1 MPDEPSRLEL
11 FAEHLKQEVRIKYE
25 PDTGTQPLRT
35 EAFTEVVIERLI
47 EHNEASDST
56 PCAWEDSGR
65 GKIPAAKLSAWSLS
79 GDGATLDLFISLYH
93 NDDAPAVVTRAE
105 ADRHFKLL
113 RGFLRR
119 ALDGWHTK
127 LEPAFLVFEAMRAI
141 HDAKD
146 ALTTVRLFF
155 LTDGVVKAGEIEQEQ
170 MDDLELRYVLW
181 DLDKLSRLQVGD
193 REVIELDFDADYG
206 APVPALEI
214 AAASGEYRTYL
225 AFLPAP
231 VLAKI
236 YGQHGQRL
244 LERNVRAFL
253 SAKGKI
259 NKGLQ
264 QTLRAEPH
272 RFLAYN
278 NGLCCTAASVEVQS
292 KQDGHALLRGVKDFQ
307 IVNGGQTTASIY
319 HAMKREQI
327 DISGVVVQ
335 VKLTVLRDPERV
347 ADIVPLISKFA
358 NSQNKV
364 NAADFSANGK
374 FHLEIEKL
382 SRTVW
387 APATSGLDRGTHW
400 YYERA
405 RGSYADD
412 KLRQVTPARIRDWEK
427 QNPGAQKFTKT
438 DLAKYEQIWVG
449 QPHVACRGAEKN
461 FIALAQRHEDEG
473 EPMVDTAYFRHL
485 VAKMILFKA
494 TERIVTDQTGGE
506 IRAQVVAYTMAWL
519 AEKSGRRIDL
529 GLIWEKQAVPDALR
543 AAIVTVAQKAYDHIK
558 AQPGISTEAAK
569 KPETWE
575 KFQRQRIELDAS
587 WERTLGDHAFVAPRS
602 DMEAV
607 ELEWERVRV
616 KFANDTRTIMGMAVR
631 MGKSYPANAGGWI
644 VGQVATWD
652 WARLK
657 MKPGL
662 GPKKLREIVELFT
675 SAAARL
681 PNGNDRHSN

>member
-1 MPDEPSRLEL
+1 MPDEPSRFEL
-11 FAEHLKQEVRIKYE
+11 FAEHLKKEVRDKCE
-25 PDTGTQPLRT
+25 PDTGTPPLLS
-35 EAFTEVVIERLI
+35 EAFTSVVIERLI
-47 EHNEASDST
+47 EQNEAADSEL
-56 PCAWEDSGR
+56 CAWEDPGR

-79 GDGATLDLFISLYH
+79 GDGATLDIFVSLYH
-93 NDDAPAVVTRAE
+93 NDDSPTVVTRAE

-127 LEPAFLVFEAMRAI
+127 LEPAFAIFGAMSAI

-170 MDDLELRYVLW
+170 MEDLELRYVLW

-193 REVIELDFDADYG
+193 REVIELDFVEDYG
-206 APVPALEI
+206 GSIPALET
-214 AAASGEYRTYL
+214 AAASGEYRAYL

-253 SAKGKI
+253 SATKGNT

-264 QTLRAEPH
+264 KTLREEPH

-278 NGLCCTAASVEVQS
+278 NGLCCTAASVEVET
-292 KQDGHALLRGVKDFQ
+292 KQDGHALLRGVRDFQ

-319 HAMKREQI
+319 HAMKRRCA

-335 VKLTVLRDPERV
+335 LKLTVLHDPERV

-374 FHLEIEKL
+374 FHLEIEKH
-382 SRTVW
+382 SRTLL
-387 APATSGLDRGTHW
+387 APAASGLDRGTYW

-412 KLRQVTPARIRDWEK
+412 KLRQGTKARIRDWEK
-427 QNPGAQKFTKT
+427 QSPGAQKFTKT
-438 DLAKYEQIWVG
+438 DLAKYEQIWAG
-449 QPHVACRGAEKN
+449 QPHIACRGAEKN
-461 FIALAQRHEDEG
+461 FIAFAKRHEDEG
-473 EPMVDTAYFRHL
+473 EPMVDAAFFKHL
-485 VAKMILFKA
+485 VAKMILFKT
-494 TERIVTDQTGGE
+494 TERIVTEQTGGE
-506 IRAQVVAYTMAWL
+506 IRAQTVAYTMAWL

-529 GLIWEKQAVPDALR
+529 GHIWEKQAVPAALR
-543 AAIVTVAQKAYDHIK
+543 PAISAVAKAAYAHIK
-558 AQPGISTEAAK
+558 AQSGISTEAAK
-569 KPETWE
+569 KPECWE
-575 KFQRQRIELDAS
+575 KFQRMRIELDPA
-587 WERTLGDHAFVAPRS
+587 WEKSLGQHAFIAPRS
-602 DMEAV
+602 DIEAV
-607 ELEWERVRV
+607 EMEWERVRI
-616 KFANDTRTIMGMAVR
+616 KFLGDMRKIREMAAGI
-631 MGKSYPANAGGWI
+631 GKSCPLNSGSWI
-644 VGQVATWD
+644 VRDVAELNWD
-652 WARLK
+652 RLK
-657 MKPGL
+657 MKPGF
-662 GPKKLREIVELFT
+662 GAKNLREIVELFT
-675 SAAARL
+675 LASTQL
-681 PNGNDRHSN
+681 TYTN

>member
-1 MPDEPSRLEL
+1 MPDEPSRIEL
-11 FAEHLKQEVRIKYE
+11 FAEHLKQEVRIKCE
-25 PDTGTQPLRT
+25 PDTGTPPLLS
-35 EAFTEVVIERLI
+35 EAFTGVVIERLI
-47 EHNEASDST
+47 EHNEAGDST

-264 QTLRAEPH
+264 QTLREEPH

-347 ADIVPLISKFA
+347 TDIVPLISKFA

-412 KLRQVTPARIRDWEK
+412 KLRQGTPARIRDWEK

-543 AAIVTVAQKAYDHIK
+543 AAIGTVAQKAYDHIK

-575 KFQRQRIELDAS
+575 KFQRQRIELDSS

-602 DMEAV
+602 DIEAV
-607 ELEWERVRV
+607 ELEWERVRM

-631 MGKSYPANAGGWI
+631 MGKNYPANSGGWI
-644 VGQVATWD
+644 VGQVAAWD

-657 MKPGL
+657 MKPGF

>member
-1 MPDEPSRLEL
+1 MPDEPSRFEL
-11 FAEHLKQEVRIKYE
+11 FAEHLKKEVRIKCE
-25 PDTGTQPLRT
+25 PDTGTPPLLS
-35 EAFTEVVIERLI
+35 EAFTSVVIERLI
-47 EHNEASDST
+47 EHNEAADSEL
-56 PCAWEDSGR
+56 CAWEDPGR

-79 GDGATLDLFISLYH
+79 GDGATLDIFVSLYH
-93 NDDAPAVVTRAE
+93 NDDSPSVVTRAE

-127 LEPAFLVFEAMRAI
+127 LEPAFPIFGAMSAI

-146 ALTTVRLFF
+146 ALTTARLFF

-170 MDDLELRYVLW
+170 MEDLELRYVLW

-193 REVIELDFDADYG
+193 REVIELDFVEDYG
-206 APVPALEI
+206 GPVPALET

-231 VLAKI
+231 ILARI

-264 QTLRAEPH
+264 QTLKEAPH

-278 NGLCCTAASVEVQS
+278 NGLCCTAASVEVETHS
-292 KQDGHALLRGVKDFQ
+292 NGHALLSIVRDFQ

-319 HAMKREQI
+319 HAMKREGT
-327 DISGVVVQ
+327 DVSGVVVQ
-335 VKLTVLRDPERV
+335 VKLTVLNDPERV
-347 ADIVPLISKFA
+347 VDIVPLISKYA

-374 FHLEIEKL
+374 FHLDIEKL
-382 SRTVW
+382 SRTLW

-412 KLRQVTPARIRDWEK
+412 KLRQGTKARIRDWEK
-427 QNPGAQKFTKT
+427 QNPAVQKFTKT
-438 DLAKYEQIWVG
+438 DLAKFEQIWG
-449 QPHVACRGAEKN
+449 GLPHIACRGAEKN

-473 EPMVDTAYFRHL
+473 EPIVDAAFFKHL
-485 VAKMILFKA
+485 VAKMILFKT
-494 TERIVTDQTGGE
+494 TERIVTEQTGGE
-506 IRAQVVAYTMAWL
+506 IRAQTVAYTMGWL

-529 GLIWEKQAVPDALR
+529 GLIWEKQAVPASLR
-543 AAIVTVAQKAYDHIK
+543 PAISAVAKVAYDHIK

-569 KPETWE
+569 KPECWE
-575 KFQRQRIELDAS
+575 KFQRIRIELDPD
-587 WERTLGDHAFVAPRS
+587 WEKSLGQHAFIAPRS

-607 ELEWERVRV
+607 EMEWERVRT
-616 KFANDTRTIMGMAVR
+616 KFLDDTRKILEMASTL
-631 MGKSYPANAGGWI
+631 GKSYPLNSGAWI
-644 VGQVATWD
+644 VRDVAELNWD
-652 WARLK
+652 RLK
-657 MKPGL
+657 MKPGF
-662 GPKKLREIVELFT
+662 GAKKLRDIVELFT
-675 SAAARL
+675 LAAV
-681 PNGNDRHSN
+681 

>member
-1 MPDEPSRLEL
+1 MPDEPSRFEL
-11 FAEHLKQEVRIKYE
+11 FAEHLKKEVRIKCE
-25 PDTGTQPLRT
+25 PDTGTPPLLS
-35 EAFTEVVIERLI
+35 EAFTSVVIERLI
-47 EHNEASDST
+47 EHNEAADSEL
-56 PCAWEDSGR
+56 CAWEDPGR

-79 GDGATLDLFISLYH
+79 GDGATLDIFVSLYH
-93 NDDAPAVVTRAE
+93 NDDSPTVVTRAE

-127 LEPAFLVFEAMRAI
+127 LEPAFPIFGAMRAI
-141 HDAKD
+141 HEAKE

-170 MDDLELRYVLW
+170 MEDLELRYVLW

-193 REVIELDFDADYG
+193 REVIELDFVEDYG
-206 APVPALEI
+206 GPVPALET

-231 VLAKI
+231 ILARI

-264 QTLRAEPH
+264 QTLKDAPH

-278 NGLCCTAASVEVQS
+278 NGLCCTAAAVEVETHS
-292 KQDGHALLRGVKDFQ
+292 NGHALLSIVRDFQ

-319 HAMKREQI
+319 HAMKREGT
-327 DISGVVVQ
+327 DVSGVVVQ
-335 VKLTVLRDPERV
+335 VKLTVLNDPERV
-347 ADIVPLISKFA
+347 VDIVPLISKYA

-374 FHLEIEKL
+374 FHLDIEKL
-382 SRTVW
+382 SRTLW

-412 KLRQVTPARIRDWEK
+412 KLRQGTKARIRDWEK
-427 QNPGAQKFTKT
+427 QNPAVQKFTKT
-438 DLAKYEQIWVG
+438 DLAKFEQIWG
-449 QPHVACRGAEKN
+449 GLPHVACRGAEKN

-473 EPMVDTAYFRHL
+473 EPIVDAAFFKHL
-485 VAKMILFKA
+485 VAKMILFKT
-494 TERIVTDQTGGE
+494 TERIVTEQTGGE
-506 IRAQVVAYTMAWL
+506 IRAQTVAYTMAWL
-519 AEKSGRRIDL
+519 AEKSGHRIDL
-529 GLIWEKQAVPDALR
+529 GLIWEKQAVPASLR
-543 AAIVTVAQKAYDHIK
+543 PAISVVAKTAYDHIK

-569 KPETWE
+569 KPECWE
-575 KFQRQRIELDAS
+575 KFQRMRIELDPA
-587 WERTLGDHAFVAPRS
+587 WEKSLGQHAFIAPRS

-607 ELEWERVRV
+607 EMEWERVRT
-616 KFANDTRTIMGMAVR
+616 KFLEDTRKILEMASTV
-631 MGKSYPANAGGWI
+631 GKSYPLNSGAWI
-644 VGQVATWD
+644 VREVAELNWD
-652 WARLK
+652 RLK
-657 MKPGL
+657 MKPGF
-662 GPKKLREIVELFT
+662 GAKKLREIVELFT
-675 SAAARL
+675 LAATRL
-681 PNGNDRHSN
+681 PPAD

>member
-1 MPDEPSRLEL
+1 MSDTPSRLEL
-11 FAEHLKQEVRIKYE
+11 FAEHLKQEVRIKCE
-25 PDTGTQPLRT
+25 PDTGTPPLLS
-35 EAFTEVVIERLI
+35 EAFTSVVLERLI
-47 EHNEASDST
+47 EHNEAGDSA
-56 PCAWEDSGR
+56 PCAWEDPGR
-65 GKIPAAKLSAWSLS
+65 GKITAAKLSAWSLS
-79 GDGATLDLFISLYH
+79 GDGATLDLFVSLYH
-93 NDDAPAVVTRAE
+93 NDETTVNVPRAE
-105 ADRHFKLL
+105 AERHFKLL

-127 LEPAFLVFEAMRAI
+127 LEPAFPVFEAMQSI
-141 HDAKD
+141 HGAKD

-193 REVIELDFDADYG
+193 REVIELDFAKDYG
-206 APVPALEI
+206 GPVSALETS
-214 AAASGEYRTYL
+214 ASTGEYRTYL
-225 AFLPAP
+225 AFLPAV

-264 QTLRAEPH
+264 QTLKEEPH

-278 NGLCCTAASVEVQS
+278 NGLCCTAASVEIEA
-292 KQDGHALLRGVKDFQ
+292 KKDGHAFLRVVRDFQ

-319 HAMKREQI
+319 HAMKREQT

-364 NAADFSANGK
+364 NAADFSANGR
-374 FHLEIEKL
+374 FHLELEKL
-382 SRTVW
+382 SRTLW

-405 RGSYADD
+405 RGSYSDD
-412 KLRQVTPARIRDWEK
+412 KLRQGTPARIRDWEK
-427 QNPGAQKFTKT
+427 QNPASQKFTKT
-438 DLAKYEQIWVG
+438 DLAKYEQIWAG
-449 QPHVACRGAEKN
+449 LPHLASRGAEKN

-473 EPMVDTAYFRHL
+473 EPLVDQNYFKHL
-485 VAKMILFKA
+485 VAKMILFKSA
-494 TERIVTDQTGGE
+494 ERLVTAQTGGE
-506 IRAQVVAYTMAWL
+506 LRAQTVAYALAWL

-529 GLIWEKQAVPDALR
+529 NQIWEKQQVSPSVADA
-543 AAIVTVAQKAYDHIK
+543 ITVVGKSAYDFIK
-558 AQPGISTEAAK
+558 GQPGNPTEAAK
-569 KPETWE
+569 KVECWDRFKARYIQLDSTWE
-575 KFQRQRIELDAS
+575 SA
-587 WERTLGDHAFVAPRS
+587 LGEQAFVAPRS
-602 DMEAV
+602 DIEAV
-607 ELEWERVRV
+607 ALEWERLRP
-616 KFANDTRTIMGMAVR
+616 KFLKDNRTIMGMAVR
-631 MGKSYPANAGGWI
+631 MGKEYPNSTGGLI
-644 VGQVATWD
+644 VSHLAALD
-652 WARLK
+652 WEKLK
-657 MKPGL
+657 MKPGF
-662 GPKKLREIVELFT
+662 GPKKLREIVSLF
-675 SAAARL
+675 SAASK
-681 PNGNDRHSN
+681 G

>member
-11 FAEHLKQEVRIKYE
+11 FAEHLKQEVRFKCE
-25 PDTGTQPLRT
+25 PDTGTPPLLS
-35 EAFTEVVIERLI
+35 EAFTSVVIERLI
-47 EHNEASDST
+47 EHNEAGDSSL
-56 PCAWEDSGR
+56 CAWEDPGR

-79 GDGATLDLFISLYH
+79 GDGATLDLFVTLYH
-93 NDDAPAVVTRAE
+93 NDHSPAVVTRAE
-105 ADRHFKLL
+105 ADRHYKLL

-141 HDAKD
+141 HEAKE

-155 LTDGVVKAGEIEQEQ
+155 LTDGVVKSGEIEQEQ
-170 MDDLELRYVLW
+170 MADLELRYVLW

-193 REVIELDFDADYG
+193 REVIALDFAADYG
-206 APVPALEI
+206 GPVAALETI
-214 AAASGEYRTYL
+214 AGDGEYRTYL
-225 AFLPAP
+225 AFLSAP

-264 QTLRAEPH
+264 QTLKDEPH

-278 NGLCCTAASVEVQS
+278 NGLCCTAASVDAEAHAN
-292 KQDGHALLRGVKDFQ
+292 GHAVIKSVRDFQ

-319 HAMKREQI
+319 HALKREST
-327 DISGVVVQ
+327 DVSGVVVQ

-347 ADIVPLISKFA
+347 ADIVPLISKYA

-387 APATSGLDRGTHW
+387 APAPGGLDRGTHW

-412 KLRQVTPARIRDWEK
+412 KLRQGTPARIRDWEK
-427 QNPGAQKFTKT
+427 QNPGSQKFTKT
-438 DLAKYEQIWVG
+438 DLAKYEQIWAG
-449 QPHVACRGAEKN
+449 LPHIACRGAEKN
-461 FIALAQRHEDEG
+461 FLALAQRHEDEG
-473 EPMVDTAYFRHL
+473 EPLVDAAYFKHL
-485 VAKMILFKA
+485 VAKMILFKT

-506 IRAQVVAYTMAWL
+506 IRAQVVAYAMAWL
-519 AEKSGRRIDL
+519 AERSGRRIDL
-529 GLIWEKQAVPDALR
+529 GQIWEKQAVPESLR
-543 AAIVTVAQKAYDHIK
+543 SAITAVAKAAYDHIK

-569 KPETWE
+569 KIECWE
-575 KFQRQRIELDAS
+575 KFQRMRIELDAA
-587 WERTLGDHAFVAPRS
+587 WEKALGQHAFVAPRS

-607 ELEWERVRV
+607 ELEWERVRL
-616 KFANDTRTIMGMAVR
+616 KFLNDTRTIMGMAVR
-631 MGKSYPANAGGWI
+631 MGQSYPANSGGLI
-644 VGQVATWD
+644 VGHLAGLD
-652 WARLK
+652 WEKLK
-657 MKPGL
+657 MKQGL
-662 GPKKLREIVELFT
+662 GPKKISEIVALLT
-675 SAAARL
+675 MAATRL
-681 PNGNDRHSN
+681 PPAK

>member
-11 FAEHLKQEVRIKYE
+11 FAEHLKQEVRIKCE
-25 PDTGTQPLRT
+25 PDTGTPPLME
-35 EAFTEVVIERLI
+35 EAFTSVVIERLI
-47 EHNEASDST
+47 EHNEAGDFAL
-56 PCAWEDSGR
+56 CAWEDQSR
-65 GKIPAAKLSAWSLS
+65 GKLPAAKLSAWSLS
-79 GDGATLDLFISLYH
+79 GDGATLDLFVALHH
-93 NDDAPAVVTRAE
+93 NDEAPVVVTRAE

-127 LEPAFLVFEAMRAI
+127 LEPAFLIFEAMRAI
-141 HDAKD
+141 HEAKE

-155 LTDGVVKAGEIEQEQ
+155 LTNGVVKTGEIEQEQ
-170 MDDLELRYVLW
+170 VDDLELRYVLW

-193 REVIELDFDADYG
+193 REVIELDFVEDYG
-206 APVPALEI
+206 GPVPALETV
-214 AAASGEYRTYL
+214 AASDEYRTYL

-231 VLAKI
+231 VLARI

-264 QTLRAEPH
+264 QTLREEPH

-278 NGLCCTAASVEVQS
+278 NGLCCTAASVEVET
-292 KQDGHALLRGVKDFQ
+292 KQDGHALLRGVRDFQ

-319 HAMKREQI
+319 HAMKREGT
-327 DISGVVVQ
+327 DVSGVVVQ

-374 FHLEIEKL
+374 FHLDIEKL

-387 APATSGLDRGTHW
+387 APAASGLDRGTHW

-412 KLRQVTPARIRDWEK
+412 KLRQGTKARIRDWEK

-438 DLAKYEQIWVG
+438 ELAKYEQIWNG
-449 QPHVACRGAEKN
+449 LPHVACRGAEKN

-473 EPMVDTAYFRHL
+473 EPMVDAAYFRHL

-519 AEKSGRRIDL
+519 AEKSERRIDL
-529 GLIWEKQAVPDALR
+529 GQIWEKQAVPETLR
-543 AAIVTVAQKAYDHIK
+543 PAIATVAKAAYDHIK
-558 AQPGISTEAAK
+558 AQAGISTEAAK
-569 KPETWE
+569 KEVCWE
-575 KFQRQRIELDAS
+575 KFQRVRIELDAS
-587 WERTLGDHAFVAPRS
+587 WEKALGQHAFVAPRS

-607 ELEWERVRV
+607 ELEWERVRL
-616 KFANDTRTIMGMAVR
+616 KFLNDPRTIMGMAVR
-631 MGKSYPANAGGWI
+631 MGKGYPANSGGWV
-644 VGQVATWD
+644 VGQVAALD
-652 WARLK
+652 WERLK
-657 MKPGL
+657 MKPGF

-675 SAAARL
+675 LAATKL
-681 PNGNDRHSN
+681 PPAK

>member
-1 MPDEPSRLEL
+1 MPDTTDRLQL
-11 FAEHLKQEVRIKYE
+11 FAEHLKQEVSVKCE
-25 PDTGTQPLRT
+25 PDTGTPPLLSI
-35 EAFTEVVIERLI
+35 AFTTVVLERLA
-47 EHNEASDST
+47 EHNEADDWT
-56 PCAWEDSGR
+56 LCAYEDPAR
-65 GKIPAAKLSAWSLS
+65 GKLGAAKLSAWSLS
-79 GDGATLDLFISLYH
+79 GDGATLDLFVSLYQAE
-93 NDDAPAVVTRAE
+93 DEPPVVTRAE
-105 ADRHFKLL
+105 AEKHFKLL
-113 RGFLRR
+113 RAFLRR
-119 ALDGWHTK
+119 ALDGWHEK
-127 LEPAFLVFEAMRAI
+127 LEPSDDAFVAMQAI
-141 HDAKD
+141 HAAKD
-146 ALTTVRLFF
+146 SLTTVRLFF
-155 LTDGVVKAGEIEQEQ
+155 LTDGVVKAGEIPQEQ
-170 MDDLELRYVLW
+170 MDGLELRYVLW

-193 REVIELDFDADYG
+193 REVIALDFAADYG
-206 APVPALEI
+206 GPVPALETE
-214 AAASGEYRTYL
+214 ASTGEYRTYL

-264 QTLRAEPH
+264 QTLKDAPH

-278 NGLCCTAASVEVQS
+278 NGLCCTAASVEV
-292 KQDGHALLRGVKDFQ
+292 DTRDNGHALLKSVTDFQ

-319 HAMKREQI
+319 HATKREGT
-327 DISGVVVQ
+327 DVSGVVVQ
-335 VKLTVLRDPERV
+335 VKLTVLSDPERV
-347 ADIVPLISKFA
+347 ADIVPLISKYA

-387 APATSGLDRGTHW
+387 APAASGLDRGTHW

-412 KLRQVTPARIRDWEK
+412 KLRQGTKPRIRDWEK
-427 QNPGAQKFTKT
+427 QNPPGQKFTKT
-438 DLAKYEQIWVG
+438 DLAKYEQIWNG
-449 QPHVACRGAEKN
+449 LPHVACRGAEKN

-473 EPMVDTAYFRHL
+473 EPMVDAAYFKHL

-506 IRAQVVAYTMAWL
+506 IRAQVVAYAMAWL

-529 GLIWEKQAVPDALR
+529 GQIWEKQAVPDALR
-543 AAIVTVAQKAYDHIK
+543 PAIAAVAKAAYDHIK

-569 KPETWE
+569 KEECWE
-575 KFQRQRIELDAS
+575 KFRRARIELDAA
-587 WERTLGDHAFVAPRS
+587 WEKSLGQHAFVAPRS

-607 ELEWERVRV
+607 ELEWERVRLR
-616 KFANDTRTIMGMAVR
+616 FLNDNRTIMGMAVR
-631 MGKSYPANAGGWI
+631 MGKNYPANSGGWI
-644 VGQVATWD
+644 VSHVAALD
-652 WARLK
+652 WERLK
-657 MKPGL
+657 MKPGF

-675 SAAARL
+675 LAATKL
-681 PNGNDRHSN
+681 PPAK

>member
-1 MPDEPSRLEL
+1 MSDSPSRIEL
-11 FAEHLKQEVRIKYE
+11 FAEHLKQEVRIKCE
-25 PDTGTQPLRT
+25 PDTGTPPLLAD
-35 EAFTEVVIERLI
+35 AFTSAVLERLI
-47 EHNEASDST
+47 EHNEADDAT
-56 PCAWEDSGR
+56 ICAYEDPAR
-65 GKIPAAKLSAWSLS
+65 GKLGAARLNAWSLS
-79 GDGATLDLFISLYH
+79 GDGATLDLFVALYL
-93 NDDAPAVVTRAE
+93 DEPAPPNVTRLEAE
-105 ADRHFKLL
+105 KHFKLL
-113 RGFLRR
+113 RACLRR
-119 ALDGWHTK
+119 ALDGWHEK
-127 LEPAFLVFEAMRAI
+127 LEPADPAFVALQAI
-141 HDAKD
+141 NGAKD
-146 ALTTVRLFF
+146 SLTTVRLFF
-155 LTDGVVKAGEIEQEQ
+155 LTDGVVKAGEIAQEQ
-170 MDDLELRYVLW
+170 MDGLELRYVLW

-193 REVIELDFDADYG
+193 REVIALDFAADYG
-206 APVPALEI
+206 GPVPALETE
-214 AAASGEYRTYL
+214 ASTGEYRTYL

-264 QTLRAEPH
+264 QTLKDTPH

-278 NGLCCTAASVEVQS
+278 NGLCCTAASVEVETR
-292 KQDGHALLRGVKDFQ
+292 DNGHALLKTVTDFQ

-319 HAMKREQI
+319 HATKREGT
-327 DISGVVVQ
+327 DVSGVVVQ
-335 VKLTVLRDPERV
+335 VKLTVLSDPERV
-347 ADIVPLISKFA
+347 ADIVPLISKYA

-387 APATSGLDRGTHW
+387 APAVSGLDRGTHW

-412 KLRQVTPARIRDWEK
+412 KLRQGTKPRIRDWEK
-427 QNPGAQKFTKT
+427 QNPPGQKFTKT
-438 DLAKYEQIWVG
+438 DLAKYEQIWNG
-449 QPHVACRGAEKN
+449 LPHVACRGAEKN

-473 EPMVDTAYFRHL
+473 EPMVDAAYFRHL
-485 VAKMILFKA
+485 VAKMIFFKA

-529 GLIWEKQAVPDALR
+529 GQIWEKQSVPEALKPAISAVAK
-543 AAIVTVAQKAYDHIK
+543 AAYDHIK

-569 KPETWE
+569 KEECWE
-575 KFQRQRIELDAS
+575 KFQRLRIELDAA
-587 WERTLGDHAFVAPRS
+587 WEKSLGQHAFVAPRS

-607 ELEWERVRV
+607 ELEWERVRLR
-616 KFANDTRTIMGMAVR
+616 FLNDTRTIMGMAVR
-631 MGKSYPANAGGWI
+631 MGKTYPNNSGGWI
-644 VGQVATWD
+644 VGQVAALEWE
-652 WARLK
+652 RLR
-657 MKPGL
+657 MKPGF

-675 SAAARL
+675 LAATKLPSAK
-681 PNGNDRHSN
+681 

>member
-1 MPDEPSRLEL
+1 M
-11 FAEHLKQEVRIKYE
+11 
-25 PDTGTQPLRT
+25 
-35 EAFTEVVIERLI
+35 
-47 EHNEASDST
+47 
-56 PCAWEDSGR
+56 
-65 GKIPAAKLSAWSLS
+65 
-79 GDGATLDLFISLYH
+79 
-93 NDDAPAVVTRAE
+93 TRAE

-127 LEPAFLVFEAMRAI
+127 LEPAFPIFGAMSAI
-141 HDAKD
+141 HQAKD
-146 ALTTVRLFF
+146 SLTAVRLFF

-181 DLDKLSRLQVGD
+181 YLDKLSRLQVGD
-193 REVIELDFDADYG
+193 REVIELDFVEDYG
-206 APVPALEI
+206 GPVPALETE
-214 AAASGEYRTYL
+214 ASTGEYRTYL

-264 QTLRAEPH
+264 QTLKDAPH

-278 NGLCCTAASVEVQS
+278 NGLCCTAASVEV
-292 KQDGHALLRGVKDFQ
+292 DTRDNGHALLKTVTDFQ

-319 HAMKREQI
+319 HAMKREGT
-327 DISGVVVQ
+327 DVSGVVVQ
-335 VKLTVLRDPERV
+335 VKLTVLSDPERV
-347 ADIVPLISKFA
+347 ADIVPLISKYA

-374 FHLEIEKL
+374 FHLDIEKL

-387 APATSGLDRGTHW
+387 APAASGLDRGTHW

-412 KLRQVTPARIRDWEK
+412 KLRQGTKPRIRDWEK
-427 QNPGAQKFTKT
+427 QNPPGQKFTKT
-438 DLAKYEQIWVG
+438 DLAKYEQIWNG
-449 QPHVACRGAEKN
+449 LPHFACRGAEKN

-473 EPMVDTAYFRHL
+473 EPMVDAAYFRHL
-485 VAKMILFKA
+485 VAKMILFKVI
-494 TERIVTDQTGGE
+494 ERIVTDQTGGE

-529 GLIWEKQAVPDALR
+529 GQIWEKQAVPETLR
-543 AAIVTVAQKAYDHIK
+543 PAITKVAKAAYDHIK

-569 KPETWE
+569 KEECWE
-575 KFQRQRIELDAS
+575 KFQRVRIELDAS
-587 WERTLGDHAFVAPRS
+587 WEKALGQHAFVAPRS

-607 ELEWERVRV
+607 ELEWERVRL
-616 KFANDTRTIMGMAVR
+616 KFLNDTRTIMGMAVR
-631 MGKSYPANAGGWI
+631 MGKGYPANSGGWI
-644 VGQVATWD
+644 VGQVAALD
-652 WARLK
+652 WERLK
-657 MKPGL
+657 MKPGF

-675 SAAARL
+675 LAACRT
-681 PNGNDRHSN
+681 